1 MHATSPPAP
10 LVLGSMPSEILLSIA
25 DHLPSEKDIASLA
38 TANRHFNSLLTP
50 YLYTHNAKHNKDNLA
65 LWWAIRHGERA
76 TAEKSLDSGADIN
89 AMPDI
94 NDDVPWRSPSPLSY
108 LAVSS
113 RPRNIRLLREELY
126 RQYVDRHLALVQ
138 LLIDRGMDV
147 EATSNYGGQTALHI
161 AANRGDDE
169 VVRLLI
175 ENGANIDAV
184 CSIRNTVLHYA
195 AMSCNVD
202 TINLLINLGLTVNSN
217 RETAFTPLH
226 AAASAL
232 NEPAIRVLIDRGA
245 KVQCI
250 SSDLN
255 SPLLLA
261 ASHEDSGA
269 ALELLI
275 KNGADIDYVGPFEST
290 ALHKAAALKNVTGMR
305 LLIRYGAKTN
315 VRDQDGNTPLHMLL
329 RHRNFQSKLDLLQL
343 FIDHGTN
350 VNAPNEFGSVPLH
363 TAASIAEVEPVK
375 ILLEHGADVNRKDD
389 HGYVPLHLAS
399 SAVGI
404 RKELATL
411 LLENGADPVAQTDY
425 GQVALVETSWRG
437 KADNEWIRAALMK
450 YGNGNG
456 NSKQN

>member
-1 MHATSPPAP
+1 
-10 LVLGSMPSEILLSIA
+10 
-25 DHLPSEKDIASLA
+25 
-38 TANRHFNSLLTP
+38 
-50 YLYTHNAKHNKDNLA
+50 
-65 LWWAIRHGERA
+65 
-76 TAEKSLDSGADIN
+76 
-89 AMPDI
+89 
-94 NDDVPWRSPSPLSY
+94 
-108 LAVSS
+108 
-113 RPRNIRLLREELY
+113 
-126 RQYVDRHLALVQ
+126 
-138 LLIDRGMDV
+138 
-147 EATSNYGGQTALHI
+147 
-161 AANRGDDE
+161 
-169 VVRLLI
+169 
-175 ENGANIDAV
+175 
-184 CSIRNTVLHYA
+184 
-195 AMSCNVD
+195 
-202 TINLLINLGLTVNSN
+202 
-217 RETAFTPLH
+217 
-226 AAASAL
+226 
-232 NEPAIRVLIDRGA
+232 
-245 KVQCI
+245 
-250 SSDLN
+250 
-255 SPLLLA
+255 
-261 ASHEDSGA
+261 
-269 ALELLI
+269 
-275 KNGADIDYVGPFEST
+275 
-290 ALHKAAALKNVTGMR
+290 MR